1 MVPADPNHETASD
14 QEHTVH
20 AELGGN
26 RSPVSYSNS
35 GIGLFADL
43 LQKHI
48 QILYGYTSHTSNT
61 CMKHI

>member
-14 QEHTVH
+14 REHTGH

-26 RSPVSYSNS
+26 RSSVSYSNS

-48 QILYGYTSHTSNT
+48 QILYGYTSH
-61 CMKHI
+61 K